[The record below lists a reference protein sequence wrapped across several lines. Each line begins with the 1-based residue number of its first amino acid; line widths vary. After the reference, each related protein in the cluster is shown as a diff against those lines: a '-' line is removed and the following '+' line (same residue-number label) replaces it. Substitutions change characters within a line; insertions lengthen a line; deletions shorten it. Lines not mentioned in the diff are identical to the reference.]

1 MKDYQLYLENI
12 INALSR
18 AGISF
23 PADFSSYESL
33 WESSNSLGIFLD
45 INARLQKIGSGVVL
59 MGLDE
64 SVTFKSYWNS
74 EFYLEYKEL
83 KTIESNFAPENVS
96 IKSSDEITENTG
108 LDVLEN
114 SREGLE
120 LESTSFGGLRS
131 GLVGLSE
138 SVESSS
144 PDSSEVYHGL
154 DDSSSGGLDSYGV
167 ALEDFDEEE
176 DFNEEEGILDVTK
189 QATGEDVGTIEP
201 VYHELEG
208 VTSSGLDYYGV
219 ELEDYD
225 DELQEE
231 DNSAEE
237 SIANEE
243 VYHSLES
250 ASSSGLDYYGVSLED
265 YEEEEDGDIDDS
277 SGIIGFEAKKVSG
290 SESEEGEVYH
300 SIESVSSSGLDSYG
314 VELDSGDSEE
324 EVLEEVS
331 EDWEDSS
338 EEIDSSEA
346 GFDLEEDVSDS
357 YEEEV
362 DSSEAG
368 FDLDDFEEEEP
379 EEVSGY
385 DSEEAEDYSD
395 AGFDLDGLDEEEEVD
410 FSEAGFDLEEEEPE
424 DELEEPSHGV
434 SNYSDAGFDL
444 DSLDEEELVDSS
456 EAGFSLEDDEP
467 EEPHIVSDR
476 FSPEVRSES
485 SYLGEGSIRREPV
498 RKPTHY
504 PKEVESTTNI
514 LNFLGSME
522 KKFRKKRGK

>member
-33 WESSNSLGIFLD
+33 WESSYSLGIFLD

-64 SVTFKSYWNS
+64 SVAFKSHWNS
-74 EFYLEYKEL
+74 EFYLEYREL

-96 IKSSDEITENTG
+96 IKSSDESTTNSS

-120 LESTSFGGLRS
+120 LNESSFGGLRS

-154 DDSSSGGLDSYGV
+154 DDSSSGGLDTYGV
-167 ALEDFDEEE
+167 ALEDFNDEE
-176 DFNEEEGILDVTK
+176 DFNEEEEILDVAE
-189 QATGEDVGTIEP
+189 QASSEDVGTTEP

-208 VTSSGLDYYGV
+208 VTSSGFDSYGV
-219 ELEDYD
+219 DLEDYEDEVPDED
-225 DELQEE
+225 DSIEE
-231 DNSAEE
+231 NS
-237 SIANEE
+237 SSEE
-243 VYHSLES
+243 VYHGLES
-250 ASSSGLDYYGVSLED
+250 SSSSGLDFYGVDLED
-265 YEEEEDGDIDDS
+265 YEEEEDGNEDS
-277 SGIIGFEAKKVSG
+277 SGIIGFEEDKKVS
-290 SESEEGEVYH
+290 SAESEEVEVYH
-300 SIESVSSSGLDSYG
+300 SIESVSSGGLDFYG
-314 VELDSGDSEE
+314 VELDWDDSEDE
-324 EVLEEVS
+324 ELEEIP
-331 EDWEDSS
+331 EDWEESS
-338 EEIDSSEA
+338 EEVSSEA
-346 GFDLEEDVSDS
+346 GFDLEEVADYSED
-357 YEEEV
+357 EV
-362 DSSEAG
+362 DFSEAG
-368 FDLDDFEEEEP
+368 FDLDDFEGEEP

-395 AGFDLDGLDEEEEVD
+395 AGFDLDGLDGEEEVD
-410 FSEAGFDLEEEEPE
+410 FSEAGFDLDEEEPE
-424 DELEEPSHGV
+424 DEPEEPYQGV

-444 DSLDEEELVDSS
+444 DSLDEEELADSS

-476 FSPEVRSES
+476 SSPEVRSES
-485 SYLGEGSIRREPV
+485 PYLGEGSIRREPV

>member
-33 WESSNSLGIFLD
+33 WESSYSLGIFLD

-64 SVTFKSYWNS
+64 SVTFKSHWNS

-96 IKSSDEITENTG
+96 IKSSDEITKNTG

-131 GLVGLSE
+131 GLVGFSE
-138 SVESSS
+138 SVESDS

-154 DDSSSGGLDSYGV
+154 DDSSSGGLDTYGV
-167 ALEDFDEEE
+167 ALEDFNDEE
-176 DFNEEEGILDVTK
+176 DFNEEEEILNVTE
-189 QATGEDVGTIEP
+189 QSSSEDVSTTEP

-208 VTSSGLDYYGV
+208 VTSSGFDSYGV
-219 ELEDYD
+219 DLEDYD
-225 DELQEE
+225 DEVPDEV
-231 DNSAEE
+231 DYAEE
-237 SIANEE
+237 NSSSGE

-250 ASSSGLDYYGVSLED
+250 SSSSGLDYYGVDLED
-265 YEEEEDGDIDDS
+265 YEEEEDGNDDS
-277 SGIIGFEAKKVSG
+277 SGVIGFEEDKKVSSTD
-290 SESEEGEVYH
+290 SEDVEVYH

-314 VELDSGDSEE
+314 VELDYDDSDDEE
-324 EVLEEVS
+324 LEEVS
-331 EDWEDSS
+331 EDWEEPD
-338 EEIDSSEA
+338 
-346 GFDLEEDVSDS
+346 
-357 YEEEV
+357 EV

-379 EEVSGY
+379 EEVSGS
-385 DSEEAEDYSD
+385 DSEEVEDYSD

-410 FSEAGFDLEEEEPE
+410 FSEAGFDLEDEEPE
-424 DELEEPSHGV
+424 YKSEESSHGV

-467 EEPHIVSDR
+467 EEPYAVPDR
-476 FSPEVRSES
+476 TSPGVRSDS
-485 SYLGEGSIRREPV
+485 PYLGEGSIRREPV

-514 LNFLGSME
+514 LNFLGNME

>member
-33 WESSNSLGIFLD
+33 WESSYSLGIFLD
-45 INARLQKIGSGVVL
+45 MNARLQKIGSGVVL

-64 SVTFKSYWNS
+64 SVTFKSHWNS
-74 EFYLEYKEL
+74 EFYLEYREL

-96 IKSSDEITENTG
+96 IKSSDETTKNTG
-108 LDVLEN
+108 IDVLEN

-120 LESTSFGGLRS
+120 LESASFGGLRS

-154 DDSSSGGLDSYGV
+154 DDSSSGGLDTYGV
-167 ALEDFDEEE
+167 ALEDFDDEE
-176 DFNEEEGILDVTK
+176 DFNEEEDILDVTK
-189 QATGEDVGTIEP
+189 QASSEDIGTIEL
-201 VYHELEG
+201 VYHELDG
-208 VTSSGLDYYGV
+208 VTSSGFDSYGV
-219 ELEDYD
+219 DLEDYE
-225 DELQEE
+225 DEVPDEDVSTEE
-231 DNSAEE
+231 NS
-237 SIANEE
+237 SSEE
-243 VYHSLES
+243 VYHGLKSS
-250 ASSSGLDYYGVSLED
+250 SSSGLDYYGVDLED
-265 YEEEEDGDIDDS
+265 YEEEEEENDDS
-277 SGIIGFEAKKVSG
+277 SGIIGFEEDKKVS
-290 SESEEGEVYH
+290 SAESEEVEVYH
-300 SIESVSSSGLDSYG
+300 PIESISSSGLDSYG
-314 VELDSGDSEE
+314 VELDYDDSEDE
-324 EVLEEVS
+324 ELEVIS
-331 EDWEDSS
+331 EDWEEPD
-338 EEIDSSEA
+338 EVVSSEA
-346 GFDLEEDVSDS
+346 GFDLEEVIDYSED
-357 YEEEV
+357 EA
-362 DSSEAG
+362 DFSEAG

-379 EEVSGY
+379 EEVSGS
-385 DSEEAEDYSD
+385 DSEEVEDYSD

-410 FSEAGFDLEEEEPE
+410 FSEAGFDLDEEEPE
-424 DELEEPSHGV
+424 DEPEEPYQGV

-444 DSLDEEELVDSS
+444 DSLDEEELVDFS
-456 EAGFSLEDDEP
+456 EAGFDLDEEEP

-485 SYLGEGSIRREPV
+485 PYSGEGSIRREPV

>member
-33 WESSNSLGIFLD
+33 WESSYSLGIFLD

-64 SVTFKSYWNS
+64 SVTFKSHWNS

-96 IKSSDEITENTG
+96 IKSSDEITKNTG

-120 LESTSFGGLRS
+120 LESASFGGLRS

-154 DDSSSGGLDSYGV
+154 DDSSSGGLDTYGV
-167 ALEDFDEEE
+167 ALEDFDDEE
-176 DFNEEEGILDVTK
+176 DFNEEEDILDVTK
-189 QATGEDVGTIEP
+189 QASSEDVGTIEP
-201 VYHELEG
+201 VYHELDG
-208 VTSSGLDYYGV
+208 VTSSGFDSYGVDLEDYEDEVPDEDVSTEENSSSEEVYHGLESSSSSGLDYYGVDLEDYEEEEEENDDFSGIIGFEEDKKVSSAESEEVEVYHPIESVSSSGLDYYGV
-219 ELEDYD
+219 ELDY
-225 DELQEE
+225 
-231 DNSAEE
+231 N
-237 SIANEE
+237 
-243 VYHSLES
+243 
-250 ASSSGLDYYGVSLED
+250 
-265 YEEEEDGDIDDS
+265 
-277 SGIIGFEAKKVSG
+277 
-290 SESEEGEVYH
+290 
-300 SIESVSSSGLDSYG
+300 
-314 VELDSGDSEE
+314 DSEDE
-324 EVLEEVS
+324 ELEVIS
-331 EDWEDSS
+331 EDWEEPD
-338 EEIDSSEA
+338 EVVSSEA
-346 GFDLEEDVSDS
+346 GFDLEEV
-357 YEEEV
+357 V
-362 DSSEAG
+362 DYSEDEADFSEAG
-368 FDLDDFEEEEP
+368 FDLDDFEEGEP

-410 FSEAGFDLEEEEPE
+410 FSEAGFDLDEEEPE
-424 DELEEPSHGV
+424 EELEEPAHGV
-434 SNYSDAGFDL
+434 SNYSEAGFDL

-467 EEPHIVSDR
+467 EESHVVSNR

-485 SYLGEGSIRREPV
+485 PYLGEGSIRREPI

-514 LNFLGSME
+514 LNFLGNME

>member
-33 WESSNSLGIFLD
+33 WESSYSLGIFLD

-64 SVTFKSYWNS
+64 SVTFKSHWNS

-96 IKSSDEITENTG
+96 IKSSDETTKNTG
-108 LDVLEN
+108 IDVLEN

-120 LESTSFGGLRS
+120 LESASFGGLRS

-144 PDSSEVYHGL
+144 PDSSEVYHSL
-154 DDSSSGGLDSYGV
+154 SNSSSGGLDTYGV
-167 ALEDFDEEE
+167 ALEDFDDEE
-176 DFNEEEGILDVTK
+176 DFNEEEDILDVTE
-189 QATGEDVGTIEP
+189 QATSEDVGTIEP
-201 VYHELEG
+201 VYHELDG
-208 VTSSGLDYYGV
+208 VTSSGFDSYGV
-219 ELEDYD
+219 DLEDYD
-225 DELQEE
+225 DEVPDEDDSIEE
-231 DNSAEE
+231 NS
-237 SIANEE
+237 SSEE
-243 VYHSLES
+243 VYHGLES
-250 ASSSGLDYYGVSLED
+250 SSSSGLDYYGVDLED
-265 YEEEEDGDIDDS
+265 YEEEEEDNDDS
-277 SGIIGFEAKKVSG
+277 GGIIGFEDDKKVS
-290 SESEEGEVYH
+290 SVESGEVEVYH
-300 SIESVSSSGLDSYG
+300 SIESVSSGGLDFYG
-314 VELDSGDSEE
+314 VELDYDDSEGE
-324 EVLEEVS
+324 ELEEIS
-331 EDWEDSS
+331 EDWEEPD
-338 EEIDSSEA
+338 EVVSSEA
-346 GFDLEEDVSDS
+346 GFDLEEV
-357 YEEEV
+357 V
-362 DSSEAG
+362 DYSEDEA
-368 FDLDDFEEEEP
+368 DF
-379 EEVSGY
+379 
-385 DSEEAEDYSD
+385 SD

-410 FSEAGFDLEEEEPE
+410 FSEAGFDLDEEEPE
-424 DELEEPSHGV
+424 DEPEEPYQGV

-456 EAGFSLEDDEP
+456 EAGFSLEDAEP

-485 SYLGEGSIRREPV
+485 PYLGGGSIRREPV